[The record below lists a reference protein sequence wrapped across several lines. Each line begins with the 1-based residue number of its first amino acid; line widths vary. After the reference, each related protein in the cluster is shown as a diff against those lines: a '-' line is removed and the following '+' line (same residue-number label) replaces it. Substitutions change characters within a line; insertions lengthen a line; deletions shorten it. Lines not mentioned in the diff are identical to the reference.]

1 MHALRRPFADPLC
14 WFLLVPALI
23 KLFLL
28 APVDLF
34 EAHTIAVEWL
44 RSGEFRYHHL
54 GVWNPNYQFPVYPAI
69 VAGFLF
75 TGLGVYG
82 VLVFQVLCGTVSA
95 WLAYRLA
102 LTVNGVGG
110 ISRKLALLVA
120 LLTGLSPFI
129 AVYQVRMVHPFAWDM
144 LLAMALMTGGFI
156 VRPERRV
163 QLLGFFALAG
173 IATLNRPTAVLFLAP
188 FLWMQRAFFLHLRQL
203 PYKAL
208 AMALLVLPTGMWML
222 RNHALLGT
230 WSLNSATGQNLWL
243 GVQEAT
249 EGTAQLADG
258 RNYKALLT
266 NAELATLQDRSPVE
280 QSAFFAHRWRQAIG
294 MDHGLWARM
303 MGVKL
308 RNFWLFRS
316 QLGMHHHGIAQWAAV
331 LYKVYA
337 TIVFVLLLIAARYAD
352 PAVRLLLISLVL
364 YSIAQALFYV
374 ETRHRLVVEP
384 VLLLIALSGA
394 VALWPRIKQRM
405 GQSPS

>member
-14 WFLLVPALI
+14 WVLLVPALI
-23 KLFLL
+23 KLFFL
-28 APVDLF
+28 APEDLF

-44 RSGEFRYHHL
+44 HSGEFRYHHL

-69 VAGFLF
+69 VAGFLL
-75 TGLGVYG
+75 TGLGAYG

-95 WLAYRLA
+95 WLAYRMA
-102 LTVNGVGG
+102 LTVIGVGG
-110 ISRKLALLVA
+110 TSTKLALLLA

-144 LLAMALMTGGFI
+144 LLAVALITGGMALGTQRWWS
-156 VRPERRV
+156 V
-163 QLLGFFALAG
+163 LGYLAVAG
-173 IATLNRPTAVLFLAP
+173 LAVLNRPTAVILLMPFVWRQRSFLFNLEN
-188 FLWMQRAFFLHLRQL
+188 LRLKQTL
-203 PYKAL
+203 II
-208 AMALLVLPTGMWML
+208 LLILPTSLWML

-249 EGTAQLADG
+249 EGTAHLADG

-303 MGVKL
+303 MGLKL
-308 RNFWLFRS
+308 RNFWLFRA

-352 PAVRLLLISLVL
+352 PAVRLLLITLVL

-394 VALWPRIKQRM
+394 VAIRHRIQQRM
-405 GQSPS
+405 RQFPS